1 METEVTTTDQAPE
14 QALQQESQTDSN
26 VDYKALYLDEVNN
39 SKKLRKRSQ
48 EAETKVTEFTTA
60 QETQKVRQMKEQ
72 EKFQELSEEL
82 QKQLDAALPYK
93 ERWENHENVTRETL
107 LSKLP
112 KADRERLAGEKLDT
126 LEYITNMLPS
136 EDKTSEVP
144 KHAPGKSRNVGNNIN
159 PDWTS
164 LEGEEG
170 RKNYEAYLT
179 DLAKNR

>member
-1 METEVTTTDQAPE
+1 METEVTTTDQATE
-14 QALQQESQTDSN
+14 QTPQHESQNDSN

-48 EAETKVTEFTTA
+48 EAETKVTEFTTT
-60 QETQKVRQMKEQ
+60 QETNRVKQMKEQ
-72 EKFQELSEEL
+72 EQFQELSEEL
-82 QKQLDAALPYK
+82 QKKLDSTLPYREK
-93 ERWENHENVTRETL
+93 WEAHEATQREKY

-112 KADRERLAGEKLDT
+112 KADRDKMAGEKLET

-136 EDKTSEVP
+136 EDSSSKAP
-144 KHAPGKSRNVGNNIN
+144 KHTPGKSRNVSNNIN
-159 PDWTS
+159 KDWTS